1 MTAAPAQPIL
11 RQFDPFQQLPAELTP
26 LLDPLLE
33 PCRFRLGQT
42 VLLADVLPP
51 GVLLIRSG
59 QLRSLAP
66 APRGQG
72 LRTIERLG
80 PGAIAGWAG
89 LLRQQPCEQLRASS
103 EVEALLLPAARFQEL
118 LAGHPALAAAFQ
130 QRLAAAE
137 LHALLLALAPDHP
150 WAQEQLEQWPAPL
163 ASSAVRSLVPGG
175 ESALALP
182 PGQRWF
188 ASSGRPLGE
197 PWPEPPPP
205 LQPLAAGSPWL
216 RLVGLTAPPHRSQP
230 GSQPGPDPAA
240 ASHRQPSAAT
250 PVSAEVLADDEYS
263 PSPEPPPARAQP
275 GELRLQPAS
284 GPRAIA
290 IALCTA
296 LADYFGLPLNR
307 DTLSQLV
314 DGVLERQDAL
324 NLVNL
329 GQIMDTLGLRV
340 TLNRVPTDRLARVPT
355 PAALLQN
362 GRIGLLD
369 GVDADGQARLLEA
382 ELGALRVPCSELATH
397 EGQLTELLLF
407 ERKADSKSAKFGWGW
422 FRPYLAEHRRELV
435 EVLLSSVVIN
445 VLRLVFPLG
454 MMVLMMSVGPSSGVG
469 SLFSIAAVMLLAIV
483 VEALLKSLR
492 TYIFA
497 DTANRIDRSAKSA
510 VLDHLIRL
518 PQAFFDSR
526 PVGRVV
532 FYFSELDRLRDLL
545 LGPNVLFLV
554 DLAFVPLY
562 LLVMLALSP
571 LLALVQ
577 LAVVPVVLAI
587 GLLANPA
594 IKAQIGRSKAEAIRT
609 YSFLTEAITGV
620 QTIKAQNAEL
630 KTRWDFED
638 RYTRFLGEDFK
649 LRVLGDSNANLL
661 GFVSQFTDLLVM
673 VIALWLIIQ
682 GDLNIGGLFAVRILG
697 NYVTGPL
704 SQLPAK
710 WQQLLLGTQALRI
723 VADVIDRPTE
733 QSLAEAQTIPM
744 PPVQGRVEFR
754 NVSFRYRDQGPL
766 NLEGVNL
773 AIPAGAFVGLVG
785 GSGSGKSTLLKLLPR
800 SYAPLEG
807 SVLVDGLDISKL
819 ELYSLRRQI
828 GVVPQESMLF
838 DGSIRDNLLMV
849 RPDASAAEMIRAA
862 RIACAHDFIME
873 LPRGYNTDVGERG
886 AGLSGGQRQRIA
898 LARAVLQ
905 NPRLLILDEATS
917 ALDASTERQLCINL
931 LEAFRGRTVFFIT
944 HRLAT
949 VRPADVIVLM
959 DRGAIMEMGSH
970 ADLLERQGWYYALYR
985 SQSQEGDA

>member
-1 MTAAPAQPIL
+1 MTAAPAQPLL
-11 RQFDPFQQLPAELTP
+11 RQFEPFNTLPDQLSP

-42 VLLADVLPP
+42 VLRADVAPP
-51 GVLLIRSG
+51 GVLLVRSG

-80 PGAIAGWAG
+80 PGAIAGWVG
-89 LLRQQPCEQLRASS
+89 LLRQQPCEHLRAST
-103 EVEALLLPAARFQEL
+103 EVAALLLPAARFQEL
-118 LAGHPALAAAFQ
+118 LAGHPVLAAAFQ
-130 QRLAAAE
+130 QRPAAAE
-137 LHALLLALAPDHP
+137 VHALLQALAPEHP
-150 WAQEQLEQWPAPL
+150 WAQEQLEQWPSPL
-163 ASSAVRSLVPGG
+163 SSSCVRSLVPGG
-175 ESALALP
+175 ETALALP
-182 PGQRWF
+182 GGYSWF
-188 ASSGRPLGE
+188 TSSGRPLAE
-197 PWPEPPPP
+197 PWPEPAPP

-216 RLVGLTAPPHRSQP
+216 RLVGLSAPPPRSQ
-230 GSQPGPDPAA
+230 
-240 ASHRQPSAAT
+240 ASAPNQAPAAT
-250 PVSAEVLADDEYS
+250 PVTAEVLAPDEYS
-263 PSPEPPPARAQP
+263 PSPEPPPVRAQP

-307 DTLSQLV
+307 DSLLQLV
-314 DGVLERQDAL
+314 DGVLERQGAL

-340 TLNRVPTDRLARVPT
+340 TLNRVPTDRLARVPA

-369 GVDADGQARLLEA
+369 GVDSDGRARLLEA
-382 ELGALRVPCSELATH
+382 ELGTLRVPCSELATH

-407 ERKADSKSAKFGWGW
+407 ERKADSKSARFGWGW

-454 MMVLMMSVGPSSGVG
+454 MMVLIQEARPQGQLGP
-469 SLFSIAAVMLLAIV
+469 LFSIAALMLLAIV

-497 DTANRIDRSAKSA
+497 DTANRIDRQVKST

-518 PQAFFDSR
+518 PQSFFDSR

-532 FYFSELDRLRDLL
+532 FYFNELDRLRDLL
-545 LGPNVLFLV
+545 LGPTVLFAV

-571 LLALVQ
+571 LLAVVK
-577 LAVVPVVLAI
+577 LAMVPLILAI

-594 IKAQIGRSKAEAIRT
+594 IKAQIARSKGEAVST

-630 KTRWDFED
+630 KTRWEFED

-649 LRVLGDSNANLL
+649 LRVLSDSNANLL
-661 GFVSQFTDLLVM
+661 GFVNEFSQLVVI
-673 VIALWLIIQ
+673 VIAIWLIIQ
-682 GDLNIGGLFAVRILG
+682 GELNIGGLFAIRILG

-704 SQLPAK
+704 TQLPAK

-733 QSLAEAQTIPM
+733 QSLAESQTIPM
-744 PPVQGRVEFR
+744 PPLQGRVEFR

-773 AIPAGAFVGLVG
+773 TIPAGAFVGLVG

-807 SVLVDGLDISKL
+807 SVLVDGLDIGKI

-838 DGSIRDNLLMV
+838 DGSIRDNLLLV
-849 RPDASAAEMIRAA
+849 KPDASAAEMIRAA

-917 ALDASTERQLCINL
+917 ALDASTERQVCINL

-970 ADLLERQGWYYALYR
+970 AGLLERQGWYYALYR
-985 SQSQEGDA
+985 SQIQEGDP

>member
-1 MTAAPAQPIL
+1 MTAASAQPIL
-11 RQFDPFQQLPAELTP
+11 RQFEPFQQLPAELTP

-42 VLLADVLPP
+42 VLRADVLPP

-80 PGAIAGWAG
+80 PGAIAGWVG
-89 LLRQQPCEQLRASS
+89 VLRQQPCEHLRASS

-130 QRLAAAE
+130 QRPAAAE
-137 LHALLLALAPDHP
+137 LHALLHALAPEHP

-163 ASSAVRSLVPGG
+163 SSSAVRSLVPGG

-182 PGQRWF
+182 PGHRWF

-197 PWPEPPPP
+197 PWPDPAPT

-216 RLVGLTAPPHRSQP
+216 RLVGLTAPPPRHPS
-230 GSQPGPDPAA
+230 GPDPAA
-240 ASHRQPSAAT
+240 SRGNPAPATPGSAT
-250 PVSAEVLADDEYS
+250 PVSPEVLADDEFS
-263 PSPEPPPARAQP
+263 PSPEPPQARARP

-290 IALCTA
+290 ISVCTA

-307 DTLSQLV
+307 DTLAQLV

-382 ELGALRVPCSELATH
+382 ELGALRVPCGELATH
-397 EGQLTELLLF
+397 DGQLTELLLF
-407 ERKADSKSAKFGWGW
+407 ERKADSKSVQFGWGW

-454 MMVLMMSVGPSSGVG
+454 MMVLMMSVGPSSGMG

-518 PQAFFDSR
+518 PQGFFDSR

-532 FYFSELDRLRDLL
+532 FYFNELDRLRDLL
-545 LGPNVLFLV
+545 LGPNVLFAV

-562 LLVMLALSP
+562 LVVMLALSP
-571 LLALVQ
+571 LLAVIQ

-594 IKAQIGRSKAEAIRT
+594 IKAQIGRSKAEAVRT

-630 KTRWDFED
+630 KTRWEFED
-638 RYTRFLGEDFK
+638 RYSRFLGEDFK

-661 GFVSQFTDLLVM
+661 AFVGQFTDLLVM
-673 VIALWLIIQ
+673 VIALWLIIE
-682 GDLNIGGLFAVRILG
+682 GDMNIGGLFAIRILG

-704 SQLPAK
+704 SQLPSK
-710 WQQLLLGTQALRI
+710 WQQLMLGTQALRI

-733 QSLAEAQTIPM
+733 QSLSEAQTIPM
-744 PPVQGRVEFR
+744 PPIQGRVEFR
-754 NVSFRYRDQGPL
+754 DVSFRYRDQGPL
-766 NLEGVNL
+766 NLEGINL

-838 DGSIRDNLLMV
+838 DGSIRDNLLLV
-849 RPDASAAEMIRAA
+849 KPDASAAELIRAA

-905 NPRLLILDEATS
+905 NPRMLILDEATS
-917 ALDASTERQLCINL
+917 ALDASTERQVCINL

-949 VRPADVIVLM
+949 VHPADVIVLM

-970 ADLLERQGWYYALYR
+970 ADLLARQGWYYALYR
-985 SQSQEGDA
+985 SQSQEGEA

>member
-1 MTAAPAQPIL
+1 MTSAPPQPL
-11 RQFDPFQQLPAELTP
+11 LLQFDPFDRLPAELGP

-42 VLLADVLPP
+42 VLRPDVLPE

-80 PGAIAGWAG
+80 PGAIAGWVG
-89 LLRQQPCEQLRASS
+89 LLRQLPCEHLRATT
-103 EVEALLLPAARFQEL
+103 EVEALLLPAAPFHDL
-118 LAGHPALAAAFQ
+118 LAGHPSLAAAFQ
-130 QRLAAAE
+130 QRLAPAE
-137 LHALLLALAPDHP
+137 LHALLLALAPQNP
-150 WAQEQLEQWPAPL
+150 WALEQLEHWPDPL
-163 ASSAVRSLVPGG
+163 ASSAVRSLPPGPETG
-175 ESALALP
+175 LALP
-182 PGQRWF
+182 PGHRWF
-188 ASSGRPLGE
+188 ASSGRPLAE
-197 PWPEPPPP
+197 PWPEPAPP
-205 LQPLAAGSPWL
+205 LAPREPGSAWL
-216 RLVGLTAPPHRSQP
+216 RLLGLTAPAQP
-230 GSQPGPDPAA
+230 ANPQPEAA
-240 ASHRQPSAAT
+240 
-250 PVSAEVLADDEYS
+250 PVTAEVLADDEYS
-263 PSPEPPPARAQP
+263 HSPEPPPPRAQP

-307 DTLSQLV
+307 DSLLQQV
-314 DGVLERQDAL
+314 DGILQRQDAL

-329 GQIMDTLGLRV
+329 GQIMDALGLRV

-369 GVDADGQARLLEA
+369 GVDSDGQARLLEA

-397 EGQLTELLLF
+397 DGGLTELLLF
-407 ERKADSKSAKFGWGW
+407 EKKDDAKTVNFSWGW
-422 FRPYLAEHRRELV
+422 FKPYLTQHRRELV
-435 EVLLSSVVIN
+435 EVLISSIVIN
-445 VLRLVFPLG
+445 VLRVVFPLG
-454 MMVLMMSVGPSSGVG
+454 MLVLIRQVGPGSSLGP
-469 SLFSIAAVMLLAIV
+469 LFSIAAVMLLAIV
-483 VEALLKSLR
+483 IEALLKSLR

-497 DTANRIDRSAKSA
+497 DTANRIDRDAKSR

-518 PQAFFDSR
+518 PQGFFDSR

-532 FYFSELDRLRDLL
+532 FYFNELDRLRDIL
-545 LGPNVLFLV
+545 LGKTVLYLV
-554 DLAFVPLY
+554 DLGFVPIY
-562 LLVMLALSP
+562 LLVILAISP
-571 LLALVQ
+571 I
-577 LAVVPVVLAI
+577 LAVVKLAMVPVIIGVGVLT
-587 GLLANPA
+587 NPA
-594 IKAQIGRSKAEAIRT
+594 LKAQIKRTKGEAIRT

-630 KTRWDFED
+630 KTRWEFED
-638 RYTRFLGEDFK
+638 RYSRFLGEDFK
-649 LRVLGDSNANLL
+649 LRVLGDSRGNLL
-661 GFVSQFTDLLVM
+661 DFVNNFSQLVFI
-673 VIALWLIIQ
+673 VVAIALIIQ
-682 GDLNIGGLFAVRILG
+682 NVIGIGEMFAARILG
-697 NYVTGPL
+697 GYVVGPL
-704 SQLPAK
+704 TQLPGQ
-710 WQQLLLGTQALRI
+710 WQQIQLATQAMGI
-723 VADVIDRPTE
+723 VADVVDRPTE
-733 QSLAEAQTIPM
+733 QSLAESQTIPM
-744 PPVQGRVEFR
+744 PPLQGRVEFR
-754 NVSFRYRDQGPL
+754 GVSFRYRDEGPL

-773 AIPAGAFVGLVG
+773 TIPAGAFVGLVG

-800 SYAPLEG
+800 SYPPLEG

-838 DGSIRDNLLMV
+838 DGSIRDNLLLV
-849 RPDASAAEMIRAA
+849 KPDASAAEMIRAA

-873 LPRGYNTDVGERG
+873 LPRGYNTNVGERG
-886 AGLSGGQRQRIA
+886 AGLSGGQRQRLA

-905 NPRLLILDEATS
+905 NPRMLILDEATS
-917 ALDASTERQLCINL
+917 ALDASTERQVCINL

-959 DRGAIMEMGSH
+959 ERGAIMEMGSH
-970 ADLLERQGWYYALYR
+970 QQLLDQQGWYYALFR
-985 SQSQEGDA
+985 SQNQEGMA

>member
-1 MTAAPAQPIL
+1 
-11 RQFDPFQQLPAELTP
+11 
-26 LLDPLLE
+26 
-33 PCRFRLGQT
+33 
-42 VLLADVLPP
+42 
-51 GVLLIRSG
+51 
-59 QLRSLAP
+59 
-66 APRGQG
+66 
-72 LRTIERLG
+72 
-80 PGAIAGWAG
+80 
-89 LLRQQPCEQLRASS
+89 
-103 EVEALLLPAARFQEL
+103 
-118 LAGHPALAAAFQ
+118 
-130 QRLAAAE
+130 
-137 LHALLLALAPDHP
+137 
-150 WAQEQLEQWPAPL
+150 
-163 ASSAVRSLVPGG
+163 
-175 ESALALP
+175 
-182 PGQRWF
+182 
-188 ASSGRPLGE
+188 
-197 PWPEPPPP
+197 
-205 LQPLAAGSPWL
+205 
-216 RLVGLTAPPHRSQP
+216 
-230 GSQPGPDPAA
+230 
-240 ASHRQPSAAT
+240 
-250 PVSAEVLADDEYS
+250 
-263 PSPEPPPARAQP
+263 
-275 GELRLQPAS
+275 
-284 GPRAIA
+284 
-290 IALCTA
+290 
-296 LADYFGLPLNR
+296 
-307 DTLSQLV
+307 
-314 DGVLERQDAL
+314 
-324 NLVNL
+324 
-329 GQIMDTLGLRV
+329 MDTLGLRV
-340 TLNRVPTDRLARVPT
+340 TLNRVPADRLARVPT
-355 PAALLQN
+355 PAALMQN

-369 GVDADGQARLLEA
+369 GVDADCQARLLEA
-382 ELGALRVPCSELATH
+382 ELGALRVPCNELATH
-397 EGQLTELLLF
+397 DGQLTELLLF
-407 ERKADSKSAKFGWGW
+407 ERKADSKSAKFGWSW

-454 MMVLMMSVGPSSGVG
+454 MMVLMMSVGPSTGVG

-497 DTANRIDRSAKSA
+497 DTANRVDRAAKSA

-518 PQAFFDSR
+518 PQGFFDSR

-545 LGPNVLFLV
+545 LGPNVL
-554 DLAFVPLY
+554 
-562 LLVMLALSP
+562 
-571 LLALVQ
+571 ALVQ
-577 LAVVPVVLAI
+577 LAAVPVVLGI

-594 IKAQIGRSKAEAIRT
+594 IKAQIGRSKAEAMRT

-630 KTRWDFED
+630 KTRWEFED

-661 GFVSQFTDLLVM
+661 GFVGQFTDLLVM
-673 VIALWLIIQ
+673 VIALWLVIQ
-682 GDLNIGGLFAVRILG
+682 GDMNLGGLFAVRILG
-697 NYVTGPL
+697 GYVTGPL

-710 WQQLLLGTQALRI
+710 WQQFLLGTQALGI

-733 QSLAEAQTIPM
+733 QSLAESQTIPM
-744 PPVQGRVEFR
+744 PPVKGRVEFR
-754 NVSFRYRDQGPL
+754 NVSFRYRDQGTL

-838 DGSIRDNLLMV
+838 DGSIRDNLLLV
-849 RPDASAAEMIRAA
+849 KPDASAAEMIRAA

-905 NPRLLILDEATS
+905 NPRMLILDEATS
-917 ALDASTERQLCINL
+917 ALDASTERQVCINL

-985 SQSQEGDA
+985 SQSQEGEA

>member
-1 MTAAPAQPIL
+1 MTAAPAQPLL
-11 RQFDPFQQLPAELTP
+11 RQFEPFNQLPAELSP
-26 LLDPLLE
+26 LLDSLLE

-42 VLLADVLPP
+42 VLRTDVLPP

-59 QLRSLAP
+59 QLRGLAP

-80 PGAIAGWAG
+80 PGAIAGWVG
-89 LLRQQPCEQLRASS
+89 LLRQRPCEHLRASS
-103 EVEALLLPAARFQEL
+103 EVEALLLPAERFQEL

-130 QRLAAAE
+130 QRPAAAE
-137 LHALLLALAPDHP
+137 LHALLHALAPDHP

-163 ASSAVRSLVPGG
+163 AASAVSSLAPGG
-175 ESALALP
+175 ETGLALP
-182 PGQRWF
+182 AGYRWF
-188 ASSGRPLGE
+188 ASSGRPLAE
-197 PWPEPPPP
+197 PWPEPAPP

-216 RLVGLTAPPHRSQP
+216 RLLGLHAPPPRSQP
-230 GSQPGPDPAA
+230 ASQRQQPATA
-240 ASHRQPSAAT
+240 
-250 PVSAEVLADDEYS
+250 VSAEVLADDEYS

-290 IALCTA
+290 ISLCTA

-307 DTLSQLV
+307 DTLAQLV

-397 EGQLTELLLF
+397 DGQLTELLLF

-454 MMVLMMSVGPSSGVG
+454 MLVLMQSVGPSTGMG

-497 DTANRIDRSAKSA
+497 DTANRIDSSAKSA

-532 FYFSELDRLRDLL
+532 FYFNELDRLRDLL
-545 LGPNVLFLV
+545 LGPNVLFAV

-562 LLVMLALSP
+562 LLVMVALSP
-571 LLALVQ
+571 LLAVLQ
-577 LAVVPVVLAI
+577 LAVVPVVLGI

-594 IKAQIGRSKAEAIRT
+594 IKAQIGRSKAEAVRT

-630 KTRWDFED
+630 KTRWEFED
-638 RYTRFLGEDFK
+638 RYSRFLGEDFK
-649 LRVLGDSNANLL
+649 LRVLSDSNANLL
-661 GFVSQFTDLLVM
+661 AFVGQFTDLFLM

-682 GDLNIGGLFAVRILG
+682 GDLNIGGLFAIRILG
-697 NYVTGPL
+697 GYVTGPL

-710 WQQLLLGTQALRI
+710 WQQFLLGTQALRI

-733 QSLAEAQTIPM
+733 QSLAESQTIPM
-744 PPVQGRVEFR
+744 PPIQGRVEFR
-754 NVSFRYRDQGPL
+754 DVNFRYRDQGPL

-785 GSGSGKSTLLKLLPR
+785 SSGSGKSTLLKLLPR

-838 DGSIRDNLLMV
+838 DGSIRDNLLLV
-849 RPDASAAEMIRAA
+849 KPDATAAEMIRAA

-905 NPRLLILDEATS
+905 NPRMLILDEATS
-917 ALDASTERQLCINL
+917 ALDASTERQVCINL
-931 LEAFRGRTVFFIT
+931 LEAYRGRTVFFIT

-970 ADLLERQGWYYALYR
+970 ADLLARQGWYYALHR
-985 SQSQEGDA
+985 SQSQEGET

>member
-1 MTAAPAQPIL
+1 MNAAPAPPLL
-11 RQFDPFQQLPAELTP
+11 RHFEPFQLLPEPLSP

-42 VLLADVLPP
+42 VLRADVPPP

-80 PGAIAGWAG
+80 PGAIAGWVG

-103 EVEALLLPAARFQEL
+103 EVEALLLPATPFLEL

-130 QRLAAAE
+130 QRPAAAE
-137 LHALLLALAPDHP
+137 LHALLLALAPEHP

-163 ASSAVRSLVPGG
+163 ASSCVRSLVPGG
-175 ESALALP
+175 DTGGATQLALP
-182 PGQRWF
+182 PGYRWF
-188 ASSGRPLGE
+188 ASSGRPLAE
-197 PWPEPPPP
+197 PWPEPAPTA

-216 RLVGLTAPPHRSQP
+216 RLVGLTAPAAS
-230 GSQPGPDPAA
+230 SAA
-240 ASHRQPSAAT
+240 ASTAGSREPAPAPSAIN
-250 PVSAEVLADDEYS
+250 PEVLAGDEYS

-307 DTLSQLV
+307 DTLLQLV
-314 DGVLERQDAL
+314 DGVLERQSEF

-369 GVDADGQARLLEA
+369 GVDPDGQARLLEA

-407 ERKADSKSAKFGWGW
+407 ERKADSGSMQFSWAW
-422 FRPYLAEHRRELV
+422 FRPYLAEHRRELL

-445 VLRLVFPLG
+445 MLRLVFPLG
-454 MMVLMMSVGPSSGVG
+454 MLVLIQSVSPSSGPG
-469 SLFSIAAVMLLAIV
+469 TLFSIAAVMLLAIV

-492 TYIFA
+492 TYIFG
-497 DTANRIDRSAKSA
+497 DTANRIDRGVKGS

-518 PQAFFDSR
+518 PQGFFDSR

-532 FYFSELDRLRDLL
+532 FYFNELDRLRDLL
-545 LGPNVLFLV
+545 LGPNVLFAV

-562 LLVMLALSP
+562 LLVMLTLSP
-571 LLALVQ
+571 LLAVVQ
-577 LAVVPVVLAI
+577 LAVVPVILAI

-609 YSFLTEAITGV
+609 YSFLTEALTGV

-630 KTRWDFED
+630 KTRWEFDD
-638 RYTRFLGEDFK
+638 RYSRFLGEDFK
-649 LRVLGDSNANLL
+649 LRVLSDANANLL
-661 GFVSQFTDLLVM
+661 GFVAQFTDLLVM
-673 VIALWLIIQ
+673 VLALWLIAQ
-682 GDLNIGGLFAVRILG
+682 GNFNLGALFAVRILG

-733 QSLAEAQTIPM
+733 QTLSEAQAIPM
-744 PPVQGRVEFR
+744 PPLRGQVEFR
-754 NVSFRYRDQGPL
+754 NVSFRYRDKGPL
-766 NLEGVNL
+766 NLEGVHL
-773 AIPAGAFVGLVG
+773 SVPAGAFVGLVG
-785 GSGSGKSTLLKLLPR
+785 SSGSGKSTLLKLLPR

-838 DGSIRDNLLMV
+838 DGTIRDNLLLV
-849 RPDASAAEMIRAA
+849 KPDATAAELIRAA

-917 ALDASTERQLCINL
+917 ALDASTERQVCINL

-959 DRGAIMEMGSH
+959 DKGAIMEMGSH
-970 ADLLERQGWYYALYR
+970 ADLIARQGWYYALHR
-985 SQSQEGDA
+985 SQSQEGET

>member
-1 MTAAPAQPIL
+1 MTAAPAQPLL
-11 RQFDPFQQLPAELTP
+11 RQFEPFNQLPEPLSP

-42 VLLADVLPP
+42 VLRADVAPP

-72 LRTIERLG
+72 LRTIERLSS
-80 PGAIAGWAG
+80 GAIAGWVG
-89 LLRQQPCEQLRASS
+89 LLRQQPCEHLRASS

-130 QRLAAAE
+130 QRPAAAE
-137 LHALLLALAPDHP
+137 LHALLLALAPEHP

-163 ASSAVRSLVPGG
+163 SSSCVRSLVPGG
-175 ESALALP
+175 ETALALP
-182 PGQRWF
+182 AGYRWF
-188 ASSGRPLGE
+188 ASSGRPLAE

-205 LQPLAAGSPWL
+205 LQPLAPGSPWL
-216 RLVGLTAPPHRSQP
+216 RLLGLTAPAPRSH
-230 GSQPGPDPAA
+230 
-240 ASHRQPSAAT
+240 ASSAGQASAAT
-250 PVSAEVLADDEYS
+250 PATATPVSPEVLAPDEYS

-284 GPRAIA
+284 GPRATA

-307 DTLSQLV
+307 DTLAQLI

-397 EGQLTELLLF
+397 DGQLTELLLF
-407 ERKADSKSAKFGWGW
+407 ERKADSKSTKFGWGW

-454 MMVLMMSVGPSSGVG
+454 MLVLIREVRPSSQLGP
-469 SLFSIAAVMLLAIV
+469 LFSIAALMLLAIV

-497 DTANRIDRSAKSA
+497 DTANRVDRQVKST

-518 PQAFFDSR
+518 PQGFFDSR

-532 FYFSELDRLRDLL
+532 YYFNELDRLRDLL
-545 LGPNVLFLV
+545 LGPNVLFAV

-562 LLVMLALSP
+562 LLVMLAISP
-571 LLALVQ
+571 I
-577 LAVVPVVLAI
+577 LAVVKLAMLPVILGI

-630 KTRWDFED
+630 KTRWEFED
-638 RYTRFLGEDFK
+638 RYSRFLGEDFK
-649 LRVLGDSNANLL
+649 LRVLSDSNANLL
-661 GFVSQFTDLLVM
+661 GFVNEFSQLVLI

-697 NYVTGPL
+697 GYVTGPL
-704 SQLPAK
+704 TQLPAK
-710 WQQLLLGTQALRI
+710 WQQVLLGTQAMRI

-733 QSLAEAQTIPM
+733 QSLAESQTIPM

-773 AIPAGAFVGLVG
+773 TIPAGAFVGLVG

-807 SVLVDGLDISKL
+807 SVLVDGLDIGKL

-838 DGSIRDNLLMV
+838 DGSIRDNLLLV
-849 RPDASAAEMIRAA
+849 KPDASAAEMIRAA

-917 ALDASTERQLCINL
+917 ALDASTERQVCINL

-985 SQSQEGDA
+985 SQSQEGEA

>member
-1 MTAAPAQPIL
+1 
-11 RQFDPFQQLPAELTP
+11 
-26 LLDPLLE
+26 
-33 PCRFRLGQT
+33 
-42 VLLADVLPP
+42 
-51 GVLLIRSG
+51 
-59 QLRSLAP
+59 
-66 APRGQG
+66 
-72 LRTIERLG
+72 
-80 PGAIAGWAG
+80 
-89 LLRQQPCEQLRASS
+89 
-103 EVEALLLPAARFQEL
+103 
-118 LAGHPALAAAFQ
+118 
-130 QRLAAAE
+130 
-137 LHALLLALAPDHP
+137 
-150 WAQEQLEQWPAPL
+150 
-163 ASSAVRSLVPGG
+163 
-175 ESALALP
+175 
-182 PGQRWF
+182 
-188 ASSGRPLGE
+188 
-197 PWPEPPPP
+197 
-205 LQPLAAGSPWL
+205 
-216 RLVGLTAPPHRSQP
+216 
-230 GSQPGPDPAA
+230 
-240 ASHRQPSAAT
+240 
-250 PVSAEVLADDEYS
+250 
-263 PSPEPPPARAQP
+263 
-275 GELRLQPAS
+275 
-284 GPRAIA
+284 
-290 IALCTA
+290 
-296 LADYFGLPLNR
+296 
-307 DTLSQLV
+307 
-314 DGVLERQDAL
+314 
-324 NLVNL
+324 
-329 GQIMDTLGLRV
+329 
-340 TLNRVPTDRLARVPT
+340 VPTDRLGRVPT

-369 GVDADGQARLLEA
+369 GVDPDGQARLLEA

-407 ERKADSKSAKFGWGW
+407 ERKADSKSVQFGWSW
-422 FRPYLAEHRRELV
+422 FLPYLQEHRRELV

-454 MMVLMMSVGPSSGVG
+454 MLVLMQSVSPSSGVG

-497 DTANRIDRSAKSA
+497 DTANRIDSDVKGT

-518 PQAFFDSR
+518 PQGFFDSR

-532 FYFSELDRLRDLL
+532 FYFNELDRLRDLL
-545 LGPNVLFLV
+545 LGPNVLFAV

-562 LLVMLALSP
+562 LLVMLTLSP
-571 LLALVQ
+571 LLAVVQ
-577 LAVVPVVLAI
+577 LAVLPVILAI

-609 YSFLTEAITGV
+609 YSFLTEALTGV

-630 KTRWDFED
+630 KTRWEFDD
-638 RYTRFLGEDFK
+638 RYSRFLGEDFK
-649 LRVLGDSNANLL
+649 LRVLSDANANLL
-661 GFVSQFTDLLVM
+661 AFVAQFTDLLVM
-673 VIALWLIIQ
+673 VLALWLITQ
-682 GDLNIGGLFAVRILG
+682 GNFNLGALFAVRILG

-733 QSLAEAQTIPM
+733 QTLSEAQAIPM
-744 PPVQGRVEFR
+744 PPLRGQVDFR

-773 AIPAGAFVGLVG
+773 SVPAGAFVGLVG

-838 DGSIRDNLLMV
+838 DGTIRDNLLLV
-849 RPDASAAEMIRAA
+849 KPDASAAELIRAA

-917 ALDASTERQLCINL
+917 ALDASTERQVCINL

-959 DRGAIMEMGSH
+959 DKGAIMEMGSH
-970 ADLLERQGWYYALYR
+970 ADLIARQGWYYALHR
-985 SQSQEGDA
+985 SQSQEGET

>member
-42 VLLADVLPP
+42 VLRADVAPP

-80 PGAIAGWAG
+80 PGAIAGWVS
-89 LLRQQPCEQLRASS
+89 LLRQQPCEHLRASS
-103 EVEALLLPAARFQEL
+103 EVEALLLPAARFLEL
-118 LAGHPALAAAFQ
+118 LAGHPTLAAAFQ
-130 QRLAAAE
+130 QRPAAAE
-137 LHALLLALAPDHP
+137 LHALLHALAPEHP

-175 ESALALP
+175 ETALALP

-197 PWPEPPPP
+197 PWPEPAPA

-216 RLVGLTAPPHRSQP
+216 RLVGLTAPPPRSR
-230 GSQPGPDPAA
+230 SGPEPAA
-240 ASHRQPSAAT
+240 AQRQPEPTSPAA
-250 PVSAEVLADDEYS
+250 VSPEVLADDEYS
-263 PSPEPPPARAQP
+263 PSPEPPPARARP

-307 DTLSQLV
+307 DTLAQLV

-397 EGQLTELLLF
+397 DGQLTELLLF
-407 ERKADSKSAKFGWGW
+407 ERKADSKSAQFGWGW

-454 MMVLMMSVGPSSGVG
+454 MMVLIMSVGPSGGMG

-497 DTANRIDRSAKSA
+497 DTANRVDREVKST

-518 PQAFFDSR
+518 PQGFFDSR

-532 FYFSELDRLRDLL
+532 FYFNELDRLRDLL
-545 LGPNVLFLV
+545 LGPNVLFAV

-562 LLVMLALSP
+562 LVVMLAVSP
-571 LLALVQ
+571 LLAVIQ

-594 IKAQIGRSKAEAIRT
+594 IKAQIGRSKAEAVRT

-630 KTRWDFED
+630 KTRWEFED
-638 RYTRFLGEDFK
+638 RYSRFLGEDFK
-649 LRVLGDSNANLL
+649 LRVLSDSNANLL
-661 GFVSQFTDLLVM
+661 AFVGQFADLLLL
-673 VIALWLIIQ
+673 VIALWLIIE
-682 GDLNIGGLFAVRILG
+682 GDMNIGGLFAVRILG

-733 QSLAEAQTIPM
+733 QSLSEAQAIPM
-744 PPVQGRVEFR
+744 PPLRGQVEFR

-766 NLEGVNL
+766 NLESVNL
-773 AIPAGAFVGLVG
+773 TIPAGAFVGLVG

-838 DGSIRDNLLMV
+838 DGTIRDNLLLV
-849 RPDASAAEMIRAA
+849 KPDATAAELIRAT

-905 NPRLLILDEATS
+905 NPRMLILDEATS
-917 ALDASTERQLCINL
+917 ALDASTERQVCINL

-959 DRGAIMEMGSH
+959 DKGAIMELGSH
-970 ADLLERQGWYYALYR
+970 ADLIARQGWYYALHR
-985 SQSQEGDA
+985 SQSQEGEN